1 MRGDRRLATLR
12 IGIVAARLGD
22 VDGVSFETL
31 KWQYVLTELGH
42 EVVRCAGA
50 LGETRH
56 PMDTVIPE
64 MHLAHPQ
71 ALEVSTAAFDRESD
85 AGYVRDEIHRMAAH
99 LQQRITE
106 WVSAAGVEALVV
118 QNAWAIPMQL
128 PLGLA
133 LAHVARDSG
142 LRTIAHNHD
151 YWWERDRFFTCVV
164 PDVIE
169 EAFPPAL
176 PNVRH
181 VSINSIAAAEL
192 LDRRGLPST
201 VVPNV
206 FDFDQPIPAGSASD
220 ARRLRHELGIYD
232 QHLLFVQPTRV
243 VPRKGI
249 ELAIELVAGLGV
261 PGSVLL
267 ITSPAGDEGH
277 GYLNSLLDQAHSS
290 GVELLY
296 QPGRFHSSS
305 ASRPNAVAHSLA
317 DAYLAA
323 DVITYPSLYE
333 GFGNALIESVFFR
346 KLTVV
351 NRYSVY
357 DADIRPLGF
366 RFVELNGEVTDE
378 AVDQLR
384 SALADRSQS
393 RADADLN
400 FKLAAEHFSYD
411 RLRREL
417 RELLQ

>member
-1 MRGDRRLATLR
+1 M
-12 IGIVAARLGD
+12 
-22 VDGVSFETL
+22 SFETL
-31 KWQYVLTELGH
+31 KWQSVLSDMGH

-56 PMDTVIPE
+56 PMDMVLPE
-64 MHLAHPQ
+64 MHLAYPP
-71 ALEVSTAAFDRESD
+71 ALDVTTKAFQPDSD
-85 AGYVRDEIHRMAAH
+85 AGLVRAEIERLVAP
-99 LQQRITE
+99 LQKQITE
-106 WVSAAGVEALVV
+106 WIATAGVQALVV

-128 PLGLA
+128 PLGVA
-133 LAHVARDSG
+133 LARIAAATG
-142 LRTIAHNHD
+142 MPAIAHNHD
-151 YWWERDRFFTCVV
+151 YWWERERFATCVV
-164 PDVIE
+164 PEMIQG
-169 EAFPPAL
+169 AFPPPL
-176 PNVRH
+176 PNVKH

-192 LDRRGLPST
+192 LARRGLAST

-206 FDFDQPIPAGSASD
+206 FDFDQPVPAGSASD
-220 ARRLRHELGIYD
+220 ARRLRHELGLYD
-232 QHLLFVQPTRV
+232 RHRLFVQPTRV

-249 ELAIELVAGLGV
+249 ELAIEMLARLGV

-277 GYLNSLLDQAHSS
+277 GYLNSLLDLAHAR

-305 ASRPNAVAHSLA
+305 AARPNAVAHSLA

-351 NRYSVY
+351 NRYSVF

-378 AVDQLR
+378 AVDELR
-384 SALADRSQS
+384 AALADPIRT
-393 RADADLN
+393 RADADHN
-400 FKLAAEHFSYD
+400 FKLGAEHFSYH

-417 RELLQ
+417 RGLLAT